1 MTHLVVR
8 EYARLYRGTQARLL
22 GLDHTRAELPAA
34 AFDALKGL
42 LTVEDGLTA
51 PEGVLTYGLEAGRE
65 VLRASSWVGV
75 LETPDGTQLEI
86 LPKILDDDT
95 DVVRTRATLVRM
107 LAALPD
113 APYREADVASL
124 DAAPLPLMETFA
136 GVFLRAVSRLVRQ
149 GLAHTYQEQALEL
162 PALRGRLDL
171 LRHLTAQ
178 STRPATFHV
187 TADEFVPDRPE
198 NRAVRAAL
206 ELVRP
211 RLTTTEHLRL
221 HAELTFAFADVPVSR
236 APLDDL
242 RAWRLDRSHRQY
254 APLRPLVEL
263 ILSSRSPL
271 TAQGTAAFPALL
283 YPMPDVFE
291 AYVATCLR
299 ADRTPDGQAVWAR
312 VDTQL
317 TGQHLVTQG
326 RRTLFALKPDLRLIS
341 RTGVPIIADTKWKR
355 LDPAL
360 GAQAGVSMSD
370 LYQLFAY
377 GQKYLGGAGCLWLI
391 YPRTGAF
398 RGPLPAFTY
407 QPGLTLRVLPFDL
420 LSGQVISEPD

>member
-8 EYARLYRGTQARLL
+8 EYARLYRGTEARLL
-22 GLDHTRAELPAA
+22 SPDHTRAELPDA

-42 LTVEDGLTA
+42 LTVEESA
-51 PEGVLTYGLEAGRE
+51 AHEGVLSYGLEAGRE

-95 DVVRTRATLVRM
+95 DVARTRATLVKM
-107 LAALPD
+107 LATLPD
-113 APYREADVASL
+113 APYRESDVASL

-149 GLAHTYQEQALEL
+149 GLAHTYQERALEL

-171 LRHLTAQ
+171 PRHLTGQPA
-178 STRPATFHV
+178 RPAAFHV

-206 ELVRP
+206 DRVRP

-221 HAELTFAFADVPVSR
+221 HAELTFAFADVPTSR
-236 APLDDL
+236 APLEDL

-263 ILSSRSPL
+263 ILTGRSPL
-271 TAQGTAAFPALL
+271 TAQGSVAVPALL

-291 AYVATCLR
+291 AYVAACLR

-326 RRTLFALKPDLRLIS
+326 RRALFALKPDLRLIP
-341 RTGVPIIADTKWKR
+341 RTGAPIIADTKWKR
-355 LDPAL
+355 LNPAL

-377 GQKYLGGAGCLWLI
+377 GQKYLEGKGTLWLI

-398 RGPLPAFTY
+398 REPLPTFTY
-407 QPGLTLRVLPFDL
+407 TAGLTLRVLPFDV
-420 LSGQVISEPD
+420 LSGQLVRATD